1 MQRSVTKE
9 AKSVD
14 EAIRLAC
21 EELDVVEDDV
31 EIEIINEGNKG
42 LLGIIGSKNAVVK
55 VTKKAGIDDVI
66 VDFLRP
72 IFEHMDITA
81 QLDIIHEENQITV
94 NLTGDDVGIVIGRRG
109 ETLDSLQYLLSL
121 VVNRSSDEYIR
132 VIMDVAGYR
141 KKREQTLVRL
151 ANRMADKVTR
161 YRKSMTLEPMNPYER
176 RIIHSTLQGHRYVD
190 TESIGEDPNRKV
202 VVRYKA
208 NY

>member
-1 MQRSVTKE
+1 MQKSITKE

-21 EELDVVEDDV
+21 EELDVAAEDV
-31 EIEIINEGNKG
+31 EIEIIYEGNKG

-55 VTKKAGIDDVI
+55 VTEKAGIDDLI

-72 IFEHMDITA
+72 IFEHMDISA
-81 QLDIIHEENQITV
+81 QLDIIHEESQITV

-121 VVNRSSDEYIR
+121 VVNRNSEEYIR

-141 KKREQTLVRL
+141 EKREQTLVRL

-161 YRKSMTLEPMNPYER
+161 YRKNKIGRASCRER
-176 RIIHSTLQGHRYVD
+176 V
-190 TESIGEDPNRKV
+190 
-202 VVRYKA
+202 
-208 NY
+208 